1 MKRYKTYKNSGA
13 KWIGEVPDHWE
24 SIRMKFIGNLYSG
37 LSGKKGD
44 DFKRDDSKYNKN
56 YIPFTNIANNA
67 VIDPNKLDKV
77 EIFENENQNN
87 VQKNDLFFLMSSE
100 NYEDIGKTAI
110 LIEEIENTYL
120 NSFCKGFRLVNQ
132 EEFDANFLNYL
143 LAGDIYR
150 KKISTEAKG
159 FTRINL
165 QMGKIENLAVI
176 IPNSLKEQT
185 QIANYLDYKT
195 GLIDSIIAQKET
207 LIKKLKEQRQ
217 AIINE
222 AVTKGLNP
230 DVKLKDSGIE
240 WLGEIPEHWEVIKL
254 FGLCYLVRGN
264 SSFKKDELLSNGTY
278 VALQYGKTY
287 KVNEVNEKYKFYVND
302 EFYKESQIVNYG
314 DTIIISTSET
324 IEDLGHSV
332 FYNRKD
338 LGLLGGEQLLL
349 KAKNN
354 KINPK
359 YLFYSTKVFLK
370 DLRKNATGVKVYRFN
385 IHDLKNVFSPVPSIL
400 EQNLIVK
407 HIETKSTTIDKVI
420 IRSQTSIQKLKEYR
434 QSIISEAVTGKIDVR
449 DWQAPKS

>member
-1 MKRYKTYKNSGA
+1 MEKVYEKYKDSGLN
-13 KWIGEVPDHWE
+13 WIGDVPEHWLVSE
-24 SIRMKFIGNLYSG
+24 YKFVSQVQNGFAFKSAMFDKNVGFPILRIRDITSGNISTFY
-37 LSGKKGD
+37 KGD
-44 DFKRDDSKYNKN
+44 YSDDYIVQKGDLLIGMDGDFNIRWWDKENILLNQRCCRIIENEKAVKRFLYYSL
-56 YIPFTNIANNA
+56 PFNLQIINDLTYFTTVKHLSSGDINNA
-67 VIDPNKLDKV
+67 KLPLPSP
-77 EIFENENQNN
+77 Q
-87 VQKNDLFFLMSSE
+87 
-100 NYEDIGKTAI
+100 
-110 LIEEIENTYL
+110 
-120 NSFCKGFRLVNQ
+120 
-132 EEFDANFLNYL
+132 
-143 LAGDIYR
+143 
-150 KKISTEAKG
+150 
-159 FTRINL
+159 
-165 QMGKIENLAVI
+165 
-176 IPNSLKEQT
+176 EQT
-185 QIANYLDYKT
+185 QIANYLDHKT
-195 GLIDSIIAQKET
+195 GLIDAIIAQKED

-222 AVTKGLNP
+222 AVTKGLNK

-385 IHDLKNVFSPVPSIL
+385 IHDLKNVFTPVPSIL

-407 HIETKSTTIDKVI
+407 HIETKSATIDKVI

-434 QSIISEAVTGKIDVR
+434 QSLISEAVTGKIDVR
-449 DWQAPKS
+449 DWQATKS

>member
-1 MKRYKTYKNSGA
+1 MEKVYEKYKDSGLN
-13 KWIGEVPDHWE
+13 WIGDVPEHWLVSE
-24 SIRMKFIGNLYSG
+24 YKFVSQVQNGFAFKSAMFDKNVGFPILRIRDITSGNISTFY
-37 LSGKKGD
+37 KGD
-44 DFKRDDSKYNKN
+44 YSDDYIVQKGDLLIGMDGDFNIRWWDKENILLNQRCCRIIENEKAVKRFLYYSL
-56 YIPFTNIANNA
+56 PFNLQIINDLTYFTTVKHLSSGDINNA
-67 VIDPNKLDKV
+67 KLPLPSP
-77 EIFENENQNN
+77 Q
-87 VQKNDLFFLMSSE
+87 
-100 NYEDIGKTAI
+100 
-110 LIEEIENTYL
+110 
-120 NSFCKGFRLVNQ
+120 
-132 EEFDANFLNYL
+132 
-143 LAGDIYR
+143 
-150 KKISTEAKG
+150 
-159 FTRINL
+159 
-165 QMGKIENLAVI
+165 
-176 IPNSLKEQT
+176 EQT
-185 QIANYLDYKT
+185 QIANYLDHKT
-195 GLIDSIIAQKET
+195 GLIDAIIAQKED

-222 AVTKGLNP
+222 AVTKGLNK

-385 IHDLKNVFSPVPSIL
+385 IHDLKNVFTPVPSIL

-434 QSIISEAVTGKIDVR
+434 QSLISEAVTGKIDVR
-449 DWQAPKS
+449 DWQATKS

>member
-1 MKRYKTYKNSGA
+1 MKRYETYKKSNLQWVKKIPQHWIEGKVKYLFEIGRGRVISQQELNPEGKYPVFSSQTKNNGCLGYIDTYDFDDNILTWTTDGANAGEVFKRNGKFNCTNVCGTLKPKKVLNLDYFLYLMKFLTPFYKRPDTNGA
-13 KWIGEVPDHWE
+13 KIMNGE
-24 SIRMKFIGNLYSG
+24 M
-37 LSGKKGD
+37 
-44 DFKRDDSKYNKN
+44 
-56 YIPFTNIANNA
+56 A
-67 VIDPNKLDKV
+67 
-77 EIFENENQNN
+77 EI
-87 VQKNDLFFLMSSE
+87 
-100 NYEDIGKTAI
+100 
-110 LIEEIENTYL
+110 
-120 NSFCKGFRLVNQ
+120 
-132 EEFDANFLNYL
+132 
-143 LAGDIYR
+143 
-150 KKISTEAKG
+150 ISYFPT
-159 FTRINL
+159 L
-165 QMGKIENLAVI
+165 
-176 IPNSLKEQT
+176 PEQT
-185 QIANYLDYKT
+185 QIAAYLDYKT
-195 GLIDSIIAQKET
+195 GLIDAIIAQKEE

-230 DVKLKDSGIE
+230 GVKLKDSGIE
-240 WLGEIPEHWEVIKL
+240 WLGDIPEHWEVIKL

-385 IHDLKNVFSPVPSIL
+385 IHDLKNVFTPVPSIL

-434 QSIISEAVTGKIDVR
+434 QSLISEAVTGKIDVR